1 MNGVNEWYN
10 AIANIGFPIA
20 IAVYLLIRFEK
31 RIDGLREDISRLENA
46 IRELRRNYDK
56 WETAEKL
63 LFFACHSERNEESDV
78 FNSLKSLRYRS
89 GWQKGIFP
97 VALINDKSDFQ
108 LSIFLPKKS

>member
-56 WETAEKL
+56 
-63 LFFACHSERNEESDV
+63 
-78 FNSLKSLRYRS
+78 
-89 GWQKGIFP
+89 
-97 VALINDKSDFQ
+97 
-108 LSIFLPKKS
+108 